1 MPNGAHD
8 KNDGMFVR
16 STEHEMARKEQEKKP
31 KTKDRVYIEWDTW
44 VASVFVNLHLSS
56 FNEAMPLNLSHTN
69 SNKHLEVES
78 NKFLKLFILL

>member
-1 MPNGAHD
+1 MLRSFDWMQNGHKTNERMKATAHAVGCMWLN
-8 KNDGMFVR
+8 KRRLCHYKMYTFR
-16 STEHEMARKEQEKKP
+16 AT
-31 KTKDRVYIEWDTW
+31 
-44 VASVFVNLHLSS
+44 LHLSS